1 MHPFCPEWTPI
12 LLNILINY
20 MEATIAQKLEALSKL
35 QSIDSELDELK
46 KVRGALPEEVM
57 DLEDEIAGYETRIQK
72 YNDEVAD
79 LETTI
84 NNNKTGI
91 KDAEKLIAKYEEQQ
105 MNVRNNREYDAISKE
120 VELQQLEI
128 QILEK
133 RIKESYEKIEGKK
146 AEIDST
152 KATMDERNKDLDS
165 KKGELDQLISE
176 SEDDEKKL
184 KKGREKA
191 SKGIEDRLFKS
202 YEKVRDNARNGL
214 AVVSVKRGACGGC
227 FNVVPPQRQAD
238 IREKKKLIVCE
249 HCGRILAD
257 VEDEI
262 VKEEKKTTRRRAT
275 TKKTTA
281 KKTATA
287 KK

>member
-1 MHPFCPEWTPI
+1 
-12 LLNILINY
+12 
-20 MEATIAQKLEALSKL
+20 METTIAQKLDSLSKL

-57 DLEDEIAGYETRIQK
+57 DLEDEITGYETRIQK
-72 YNDEVAD
+72 YSDE
-79 LETTI
+79 LEDFETLI
-84 NNNKTGI
+84 SNNKTGI
-91 KDAEKLIAKYEEQQ
+91 KDAEKLIVKYEEQQ
-105 MNVRNNREYDAISKE
+105 MNVRNNREYDAITKE

-133 RIKESYEKIEGKK
+133 RIKEAFEKIEGKK
-146 AEIDST
+146 GEIEET
-152 KATMDERNKDLDS
+152 RAIMDERKKDLDS
-165 KKGELDQLISE
+165 KKGELDQLIAE
-176 SEDDEKKL
+176 SEDDEKKF

-191 SKGIEDRLFKS
+191 SKGIESRLLLS

-257 VEDEI
+257 VEEEI
-262 VKEEKKTTRRRAT
+262 VKEVKKTTRKRT
-275 TKKTTA
+275 TKVA
-281 KKTATA
+281 AT
-287 KK
+287 K